1 MRSAFYAGNL
11 TVTSEARVP
20 DPLAGGTARMDIL
33 VSERVEGTGEVHHPR
48 LVVEVGLDNKQWW
61 KKFHQG
67 ISYLRCL
74 EGFRTSKAALLA
86 VVTVGEK
93 EAARIGVFL
102 VTPKLVRGDEGTT
115 TARCE
120 YRVSLLRHE
129 QTASI
134 SELSSEFGRVLRA
147 TCQLPAF
154 LAASDAML
162 ERGDFRYLGPSC
174 CLVKHNGKK
183 VSRPCFPN
191 RTLS

>member
-1 MRSAFYAGNL
+1 MKSALNAGNL
-11 TVTSEARVP
+11 TVTSEVRVP
-20 DPLAGGTARMDIL
+20 DPRTGGAARMDIL
-33 VSERVEGTGEVHHPR
+33 VSERVEGTSDCHHPR

-61 KKFHQG
+61 KKFHRG
-67 ISYLRCL
+67 ISYLRHL
-74 EGFRTSKAALLA
+74 KGFRTSKAALLA

-102 VTPKLVRGDEGTT
+102 VTPKLVRRDEGT

-120 YRVSLLRHE
+120 YRVSLLRHK

-134 SELSSEFGRVLRA
+134 SELSGEFGRVLRA

-154 LAASDAML
+154 LAASDDML

-183 VSRPCFPN
+183 VRWPCFPN